1 MKALVGAFNK
11 EASPNIVFCHL
22 YTGLHKPLYLRRP
35 RPDRALGLGGGHL
48 LLQPL
53 EVLGLLRLL
62 RLLLLVHLHAA
73 ELRPAHRALA
83 DYLQSRQ

>member
-1 MKALVGAFNK
+1 MF
-11 EASPNIVFCHL
+11 VFLNNNNCFSKYCVL
-22 YTGLHKPLYLRRP
+22 PPLHQPLYLRRP

-83 DYLQSRQ
+83 DYLKSRQ

>member
-1 MKALVGAFNK
+1 MSFQQGAFSK
-11 EASPNIVFCHL
+11 YCEFCHL
-22 YTGLHKPLYLRRP
+22 YTGLHQPLYLRRP

-62 RLLLLVHLHAA
+62 RLLLLVHLHAGRA
-73 ELRPAHRALA
+73 QAGTPAAGRL
-83 DYLQSRQ
+83 SREQRYIRQ